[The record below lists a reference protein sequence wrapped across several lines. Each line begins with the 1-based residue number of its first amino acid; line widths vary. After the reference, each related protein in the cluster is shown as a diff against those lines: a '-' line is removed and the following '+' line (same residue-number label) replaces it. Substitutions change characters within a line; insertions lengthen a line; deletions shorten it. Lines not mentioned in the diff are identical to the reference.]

1 MIIAGEA
8 SGDLHGAALVKAM
21 RKINP
26 DLYFSGIG
34 GEKLR
39 DAGVHLLADAS
50 TLSVVGI
57 TEVFS
62 KLPGIFKGMTAA
74 KNFLRTRH
82 PDLLILID
90 FPEFNLHIA
99 GTAKRLN
106 IPVLY
111 YISPQIWAWRSGRV
125 KKIRKRVS
133 HIAVIL
139 PFEAGFYRKHHIPV
153 SYVGHPLLD
162 QTGCMQVNPAFRNA
176 GFTCVHASRIGFLPG
191 SREGEIARHLPLM
204 IEAAGILSRKRSNME
219 FVISLAPSVKR
230 EFAENI
236 ISHFCQTELVEYQT
250 ELVEVSFVSG
260 AEKIFETCSVA
271 VAASG
276 TVTLQGAIAGVPMA
290 VIYKVSPLS
299 YLAGKAMIKV
309 RHISLVNLIAGREI
323 VPELIQG
330 KASPENIAAT
340 VLKMTD
346 DSEGLERMRTDL
358 LGIRNM
364 LGSTGASERVAEIA
378 MNLILKS
385 EK

>member
-8 SGDLHGAALVKAM
+8 SGDLHGAELVKAM
-21 RKINP
+21 LKKNP
-26 DLYFSGIG
+26 ALSFSGIG
-34 GEKLR
+34 GEKLK
-39 DAGVHLLADAS
+39 DAGVCLIADAS

-62 KLPGIFKGMTAA
+62 KLPGIFKGMAA
-74 KNFLRTRH
+74 VKKFLRTRR

-90 FPEFNLHIA
+90 FPDFNLHIA

-111 YISPQIWAWRSGRV
+111 YISPQIWAWRRGRV

-139 PFEAGFYRKHHIPV
+139 PFEESFYRKHNIPA

-162 QTGCMQVNPAFRNA
+162 QSGCTSHSPAE
-176 GFTCVHASRIGFLPG
+176 TLRIAFLPG

-204 IEAAGILSRKRSNME
+204 LEAACILNKKRKDME

-236 ISHFCQTELVEYQT
+236 ISHFSLLTPHSSLLTPHFSYVT
-250 ELVEVSFVSG
+250 G
-260 AEKIFETCSVA
+260 AEKAFETCSAA

-276 TVTLQGAIAGVPMA
+276 TVTLQGALAGVPMA

-299 YLAGKAMIKV
+299 YLAGRALIKV

-330 KASPENIAAT
+330 KASPENIADT
-340 VLKMTD
+340 VLNMTD
-346 DSEGLERMRTDL
+346 DPRRLERMKSDL

-364 LGSTGASERVAEIA
+364 LGRTGASERVADIA
-378 MNLILKS
+378 TDMLILKKVRS

>member
-1 MIIAGEA
+1 AM
-8 SGDLHGAALVKAM
+8 LKKNPALS
-21 RKINP
+21 
-26 DLYFSGIG
+26 FSGIG
-34 GEKLR
+34 GEKLK
-39 DAGVHLLADAS
+39 DAGVCLIADAS

-62 KLPGIFKGMTAA
+62 KLPGIFKGMAA
-74 KNFLRTRH
+74 VKKFLRTRR

-90 FPEFNLHIA
+90 FPDFNLHIA

-111 YISPQIWAWRSGRV
+111 YISPQIWAWRRGRV

-139 PFEAGFYRKHHIPV
+139 PFEESFYRKHNIPA

-162 QTGCMQVNPAFRNA
+162 QSGCTSHSPAE
-176 GFTCVHASRIGFLPG
+176 TLRIAFLPG

-204 IEAAGILSRKRSNME
+204 LEAACILNKKRKDME

-236 ISHFCQTELVEYQT
+236 ISHFSLLTPHSSLLTPHFSYVT
-250 ELVEVSFVSG
+250 G
-260 AEKIFETCSVA
+260 AEKAFETCSAA

-276 TVTLQGAIAGVPMA
+276 TVTLQGALAGVPMA

-299 YLAGKAMIKV
+299 YLAGRALIKV

-330 KASPENIAAT
+330 KASPENIADT
-340 VLKMTD
+340 VLNMTD
-346 DSEGLERMRTDL
+346 DPRRLERMKSDL

-364 LGSTGASERVAEIA
+364 LGRTGASERVADIA
-378 MNLILKS
+378 TDMLILKKVRN

>member
-8 SGDLHGAALVKAM
+8 SGDLHGAELVKAM
-21 RKINP
+21 RKR
-26 DLYFSGIG
+26 DSSLSFYGIG
-34 GEKLR
+34 GEKLK
-39 DAGVHLLADAS
+39 DAGVCLIADAS

-62 KLPGIFKGMTAA
+62 KLPGIFKGMAA
-74 KNFLRTRH
+74 VKKFLRTRR

-90 FPEFNLHIA
+90 FPDFNLHIA

-111 YISPQIWAWRSGRV
+111 YISPQIWAWRRGRV

-139 PFEAGFYRKHHIPV
+139 PFEESFYRKHNIPA

-162 QTGCMQVNPAFRNA
+162 QSGCTSHSPAE
-176 GFTCVHASRIGFLPG
+176 TLRIAFLPG

-204 IEAAGILSRKRSNME
+204 LEAACILNKKRKDME

-236 ISHFCQTELVEYQT
+236 ISHFSLLTPHSSLLTPHFSYVT
-250 ELVEVSFVSG
+250 G
-260 AEKIFETCSVA
+260 AEKAFETCSAA

-276 TVTLQGAIAGVPMA
+276 TVTLQGALAGVPMA

-299 YLAGKAMIKV
+299 YLAGRALIKV

-330 KASPENIAAT
+330 KASPENIADT
-340 VLKMTD
+340 VLNMTD
-346 DSEGLERMRTDL
+346 DPRRLERMKSDL

-364 LGSTGASERVAEIA
+364 LGRTGASERVADIA
-378 MNLILKS
+378 TDMLILKKVRS

>member
-8 SGDLHGAALVKAM
+8 SGDLHGAELVKAM
-21 RKINP
+21 LKKNP
-26 DLYFSGIG
+26 ALSFSGIG
-34 GEKLR
+34 GEKLK
-39 DAGVHLLADAS
+39 DAGVCLIADAS
-50 TLSVVGI
+50 ALSVVGI

-62 KLPGIFKGMTAA
+62 KLPGIFKGMAA
-74 KNFLRTRH
+74 VKKFLRTRR

-90 FPEFNLHIA
+90 FPDFNLHIA

-111 YISPQIWAWRSGRV
+111 YISPQIWAWRRGRV

-139 PFEAGFYRKHHIPV
+139 PFEESFYRKHNIPA

-162 QTGCMQVNPAFRNA
+162 QSGCTSHSPAE
-176 GFTCVHASRIGFLPG
+176 TLRIAFLPG

-204 IEAAGILSRKRSNME
+204 LEAACILNKKRKDME

-236 ISHFCQTELVEYQT
+236 ISHFSLLTPHSSLLTPHFSYVT
-250 ELVEVSFVSG
+250 G
-260 AEKIFETCSVA
+260 AEKAFETCSAA

-276 TVTLQGAIAGVPMA
+276 TVTLQGALAGVPMA

-299 YLAGKAMIKV
+299 YLAGRALIKV

-330 KASPENIAAT
+330 KASPENIADT
-340 VLKMTD
+340 VLNMTD
-346 DSEGLERMRTDL
+346 DPRRLERMKSDL

-364 LGSTGASERVAEIA
+364 LGRTGASERVADIA
-378 MNLILKS
+378 TDMLILKKVRS

>member
-21 RKINP
+21 LKKNP
-26 DLYFSGIG
+26 VLSFSGIG
-34 GEKLR
+34 GEHLK
-39 DAGVHLLADAS
+39 DAGVYLLADAS

-62 KLPGIFKGMTAA
+62 RLSGIFKAMAA
-74 KNFLRTRH
+74 VKNFLRTRR
-82 PDLLILID
+82 PDLVILID
-90 FPEFNLHIA
+90 FPDFNLHIA

-111 YISPQIWAWRSGRV
+111 YISPQIWAWRRGRV

-139 PFEAGFYRKHHIPV
+139 PFEESFYRKHNIPV

-162 QTGCMQVNPAFRNA
+162 QAVCTSHPAPE
-176 GFTCVHASRIGFLPG
+176 SLRIAFLPG

-204 IEAAGILSRKRSNME
+204 LEAACILNKKRNDME

-236 ISHFCQTELVEYQT
+236 ISHFSLLNSQFSYVT
-250 ELVEVSFVSG
+250 G
-260 AEKIFETCSVA
+260 AEKAFEACSVA

-276 TVTLQGAIAGVPMA
+276 TVTLQGALAGVPMA

-299 YLAGKAMIKV
+299 YLAGRAMIKV

-330 KASPENIAAT
+330 KASPENIADT
-340 VLKMTD
+340 VLNMTD
-346 DSEGLERMRTDL
+346 DPRRLERMKLRL

-364 LGSTGASERVAEIA
+364 LGRAGASDRVAELA
-378 MNLILKS
+378 TDMMILKS